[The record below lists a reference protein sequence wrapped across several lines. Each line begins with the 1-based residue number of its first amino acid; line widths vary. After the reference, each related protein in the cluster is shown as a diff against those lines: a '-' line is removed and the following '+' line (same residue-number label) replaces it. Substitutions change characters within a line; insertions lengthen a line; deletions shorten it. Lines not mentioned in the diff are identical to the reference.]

1 MNAHTHTHLLLP
13 KNTTMSI
20 AALLVNYSSNYSSSE
35 SLSYIKEVFPS
46 VWFISQ
52 FDKLFLRRPIQSE
65 TDLLFKQILQH
76 LAINP
81 SDRKTENT
89 VQF

>member
-1 MNAHTHTHLLLP
+1 MNAHTHLPLP
-13 KNTTMSI
+13 KNTSMSI

-35 SLSYIKEVFPS
+35 EEVFPS

-81 SDRKTENT
+81 SNNPIHPSFHPTENT
-89 VQF
+89 VEF